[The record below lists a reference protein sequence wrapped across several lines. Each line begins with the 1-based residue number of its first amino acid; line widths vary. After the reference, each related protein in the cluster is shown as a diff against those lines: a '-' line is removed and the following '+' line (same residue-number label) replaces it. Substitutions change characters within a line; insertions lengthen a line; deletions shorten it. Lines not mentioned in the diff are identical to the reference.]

1 MIDNKPSIYNQASIY
16 NQGAPVLYSSVDIN
30 GVVYDA
36 MTFKKLQIT
45 TENLNTLIDGD
56 IVINDN
62 MLTYPAACYPN
73 NDQANAIAKKYNLLY
88 NPKSL
93 ELIQSKLSEGWRV
106 ATFSDLQYLETLL
119 GLKNLCVTGT
129 WGGGVATDTMGVSLV
144 ANGNHESGG
153 GFYNIGTAGGLI
165 TTKNGNVGICTF
177 APNGQFTFTALTT
190 RYAAIRLCRDL

>member
-1 MIDNKPSIYNQASIY
+1 MIDNKPSIYNAQSIY

-45 TENLNTLIDGD
+45 TENLNTLMGGIID
-56 IVINDN
+56 INDN
-62 MLTYPAACYPN
+62 MLASPAACYPN
-73 NDQANAIAKKYNLLY
+73 NDQANALAKKYNLLY

-93 ELIQSKLSEGWRV
+93 ELIQSKLSGGWRV
-106 ATFSDLQYLETLL
+106 ATFSDLQYLATLL
-119 GLKNLCVTGT
+119 GLKNLCATGT

-144 ANGNHESGG
+144 ANGNHESGS

-177 APNGQFTFTALTT
+177 APNSQFTFTAMTT